1 LKRELIKSNSF
12 IKAAKKYVLSNPN
25 VLAKIKNTLLIM
37 EEDCF
42 SPLVRT
48 HKLKGN
54 LDGYYAGSAGY
65 DLRIIFKIIKVI
77 DKEYIY
83 LESIG
88 SHADVY

>member
-1 LKRELIKSNSF
+1 LKRDLIKSNSF
-12 IKAAKKYVLSNPN
+12 IKTAKKYVLSNPN
-25 VLAKIKNTLLIM
+25 VITKIKNTLLIL

-42 SPLVRT
+42 SPLIRT

-54 LDGYYAGSAGY
+54 LEGYYACSAGY
-65 DLRIIFKIIKVI
+65 DLRIVFQIIKII
-77 DKEYIY
+77 DKEYIF